1 MKFTTARK
9 ACIAAVFALSSH
21 PVFAIT
27 IDGRLDDWGI
37 VVADG
42 TSSNLV
48 GTSYTGLRSDLA
60 GYMEEDTNDTSNSYK
75 VTPYYGGQNYDGEFF
90 GALVEGNT
98 LYLAIMSGQRSDNGL
113 KLFAPGDIRIG
124 TDMGVFGIEVGG
136 GPDGSMSLSNELG
149 GGVAGSTYTLNGSG
163 YTTGHTYSSK
173 TTGSLWRDANWI
185 QDPFGDNMDVQLG
198 SGGTE
203 VGAAGEFVHT
213 VNSYTFQ
220 HSVIELSLDLS
231 LFNGATLQDFY
242 WSPSCSNDRLYFETD
257 IRTVPEP
264 AGIAL
269 LGLGLLGLGLVRRR
283 R

>member
-1 MKFTTARK
+1 MKFTTARQ
-9 ACIAAVFALSSH
+9 ACIAALFALSSH

-37 VVADG
+37 AVADG

-48 GTSYTGLRSDLA
+48 GTDYSGLRGDLA
-60 GYMEEDTNDTSNSYK
+60 GYMEEDTNDTSNGYR

-98 LYLAIMSGQRSDNGL
+98 LYLAIMSGQRADNGSR
-113 KLFAPGDIRIG
+113 LFAPGDIRIG

-136 GPDGSMSLSNELG
+136 GPAGSTSADAIG
-149 GGVAGSTYTLNGSG
+149 GGVAGSTYTLDGSG
-163 YTTGHTYSSK
+163 YTTGHSDSSK

-185 QDPFGDNMDVQLG
+185 QDPFGDNVDVQLG

-203 VGAAGEFVHT
+203 VGAASDFMHT
-213 VNSYTFQ
+213 LNSYTTQ

-242 WSPSCSNDRLYFETD
+242 WSPSCSNDRLYFETN
-257 IRTVPEP
+257 ISTVPEP
-264 AGIAL
+264 AGLAL
-269 LGLGLLGLGLVRRR
+269 LGLGLLGMGLARRR